1 MNNLVILR
9 SIPEAQEYRRHL
21 KSDVGFVP
29 TMGALHNGHKTLI
42 ERSAKENAT
51 TIVSLFVNPT
61 QFNDKN
67 DFEKYP
73 KTWDAD
79 LELIASA
86 GGQAVFS
93 PVYAEMYPDHY
104 KFKMTESEFSK
115 ILCGAHRP
123 GHFDGV
129 LTVVLKLLNIVSPTK
144 AYFGEK
150 DFQQLRLIEK
160 MVHAFFLPTQIVRCP
175 TIRETS
181 GLAMSSRNTRLS
193 DTGKKTA
200 ALIYQ
205 AMKEYRTSEDVKK
218 FLTES
223 GFEIDYV
230 EDIENRRFVAAF
242 LEGVRLIDNIQ
253 LPHDSGVSHHG
264 GLS

>member
-1 MNNLVILR
+1 MNDFVRTNDLVILKTI
-9 SIPEAQEYRRHL
+9 SEAQAFRRSL
-21 KSDVGFVP
+21 ESEVGFVP
-29 TMGALHNGHKTLI
+29 TMGALHHGHQTLI
-42 ERSAKENAT
+42 EQSAKENKT

-61 QFNDKN
+61 QFNDKS

-73 KTWDAD
+73 KTWESD
-79 LELIASA
+79 LSLIRIA

-93 PVYAEMYPDHY
+93 PNYDDMYPDNY
-104 KFKMTESEFSK
+104 KYKLSELEFSK

-129 LTVVLKLLNIVSPTK
+129 LTIVLKLLNIINPTK

-160 MVHAFFLPTQIVRCP
+160 MVDAFFLPTQIIRCP
-175 TIRETS
+175 TIREAS

-193 DTGKKTA
+193 EAGKTKA
-200 ALIYQ
+200 ALIFE
-205 AMKEYRTSEDVKK
+205 AMNKFKSAQDVKT
-218 FLTES
+218 FLS
-223 GFEIDYV
+223 AQGFEIDYV
-230 EDIENRRFVAAF
+230 EDIENRRFAAAF
-242 LEGVRLIDNIQ
+242 LEGVRLIDNIP
-253 LPHDSGVSHHG
+253 LR

>member
-1 MNNLVILR
+1 MNNLVILK
-9 SIPEAQEYRRHL
+9 SIQEAQEYRRHQ
-21 KSDVGFVP
+21 KSAVGFVP

-73 KTWDAD
+73 KTWESD
-79 LELIASA
+79 LALIAAA

-93 PVYAEMYPDHY
+93 PNYADMYPDNY
-104 KFKMTESEFSK
+104 KYKMTELEFSK

-129 LTVVLKLLNIVSPTK
+129 LTVVLKLLNIISPTK

-160 MVHAFFLPTQIVRCP
+160 MVEGFFLQAEIVRCP
-175 TIRETS
+175 TVRETS

-193 DTGKKTA
+193 EEGKKKA

-205 AMKEYRTSEDVKK
+205 GMKEFKTSTEVKN
-218 FLTES
+218 FLS
-223 GFEIDYV
+223 KNGFEIDYV

-253 LPHDSGVSHHG
+253 MG
-264 GLS
+264 GS